1 MGRLDDQVA
10 IITGASRGLGQ
21 YCALGFAREGAKVAI
36 AARTTEEQDPRLP
49 GTIYHTAEMISEA
62 GGEAFPVVCNVAKPE
77 SIDEMTQA
85 VLDHWGRVDIL
96 MNNAAIQPPG
106 NNSDIQLRHWNL
118 IFNVNVHGPFYCVR
132 AVLPTMLKRQRGNI
146 INISSY
152 ATLGGS
158 PYGATKRALEAMTEG
173 LATELRDAGITVNA
187 LKPVGAIETPGFRF
201 AQVPREGRQQSDI
214 PELPPP
220 DSYVEAAVLL
230 ACQTTETYTGQV
242 NDDAE
247 VIANLAGEA
256 QQTRLRELNPE
267 SWQRAFDAAV
277 KRRA

>member
-132 AVLPTMLKRQRGNI
+132 AVFMLKRQRGNI

-158 PYGATKRALEAMTEG
+158 PYGATKRALEAMT
-173 LATELRDAGITVNA
+173 AAGRRYHRQRAEAGWRHRNTGI
-187 LKPVGAIETPGFRF
+187 PF